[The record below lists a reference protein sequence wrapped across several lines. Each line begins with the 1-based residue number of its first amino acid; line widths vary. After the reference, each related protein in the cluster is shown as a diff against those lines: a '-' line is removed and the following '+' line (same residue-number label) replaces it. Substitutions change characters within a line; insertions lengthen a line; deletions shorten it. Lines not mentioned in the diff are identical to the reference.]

1 MQILCLRSIFN
12 GARRLSTPTY
22 IKEYLGV
29 FTQAK
34 KRLAALL
41 LIGLL
46 APCFSYCEIIP
57 DNSAPV
63 NHRASVSQTP
73 NAPAT
78 QIDIASPNDKGISIN
93 EYSKLNT
100 PKEGTVFNNSQG
112 GAISKTAG
120 YIPPNPRLNRG
131 EAKLIINQVNSPL
144 PSNLQGNIEIAG
156 RKADLII
163 ANPSGINV
171 NGATIINSSS
181 TTLSTATPTYE
192 NGHLKSL
199 NISKDGSIN
208 IGANS
213 LNDNGDYLN
222 VISNSLKLEGKI
234 YANEINVVAT
244 DGKVSLKNTN
254 SGLRQDNLKI
264 EQEGGSHPKGVSIDS
279 SALGGMYAGKINIIS
294 TKDGAGINN
303 KGAILADS
311 SLKIDANGDLINEG
325 KLGSNGQT
333 QIGSKTVSNQKG
345 SKISASNLGIKASL
359 AENRGNIQANTLK
372 IKVDRLDNIKG
383 SISSSSALKIEAKS
397 LSNKDRAVIGAA
409 KSERLNE
416 LGLNESKGSFKTG
429 VIPPSKNEL
438 SIISA
443 DHISNIGGAILSNES
458 YLDIKESLLN
468 DNSLIVLRALDSEIP
483 NFYNLSGSTFIV
495 QEGLSLRGNNL
506 RNESSKI
513 ISLRGALLGYD
524 SIDNSKGSI
533 LSGGNLII
541 NKGALNN
548 EEGLISSK
556 GDLALNL
563 NSLSALGKLN
573 SDGSLYLGLKEDL
586 SYNGG
591 IYASG
596 DIYLN
601 LQGNF
606 IASQRL
612 ISNKDLIINAKS
624 IKNESIIAALG
635 NLALKTK
642 EQILNLGSLIARG
655 ELITNSESLINKKAL
670 VYAQDGISLNAKNI
684 LNQDASNILSGG
696 DIVINTSFLNNE
708 ALSNIISQR
717 NLNIFNERGGEG
729 KADEIINASSLIY
742 AKNTLNIGAK
752 KLNNRSVNELVKRVQ
767 STGYNIDFTC
777 NGDGWGCSGVAI
789 PLKVNAAEIKERI
802 LKQNPNISPD
812 ELNAKI
818 MEELSEQDMNLYVL
832 SLYKN
837 TRLPGE
843 DTRLYDAITLSL
855 KDNLFGIRRSKPHKK
870 ERLRQIS
877 YSINKEYITEDSLSK
892 FMGSNIISAEDSN
905 LNIDELNNDKSVIY
919 AYNDLSLNVKSLNN
933 RSLSLNHSM
942 ISQAEYRWRGK
953 KRKMHGGY
961 SDQKNIYYS
970 QPAIA
975 SIIGAKKDIKGYAG
989 DISNLNSHGQINSGN
1004 APTLIKE
1011 AFSKID
1017 YSLIGKGLLN
1027 PNALNLN
1034 KNDLAPSL
1042 NNEADMQD
1050 IIRPSYIN
1058 NLFSPI
1064 SSKFYNTFYVYSELI
1079 PDFSYMHNKLSLL
1092 YDKKRTSLNSSEEED
1107 DGTLL
1112 GSAPSLIYAGGNINL
1127 SVNGDLKNEG
1137 IIYAGSNMNLKAG
1150 SVSNLNSASII
1161 AANALSISANKDIIN
1176 ASSLIQGR
1184 SVSLN
1189 AGRDI
1194 VHKTLSK
1201 EINLNRAYG
1210 DQSSTYIGTISNIK
1224 STEGGVALN
1233 AAHDITVTGASIDSA
1248 ANLILNAAKDVNI
1261 NSAKEKLGYN
1271 FKSKG
1276 GYYKEDIVKNTRSGL
1291 NAKDNIL
1298 IKADGIAISGADIN
1312 ARGGD
1317 ALLQAK
1323 NSINLSGDIDSDY
1336 YESEF
1341 KEKGFV
1347 SKKSTTTKIL
1357 NQSVVPTSIKA
1368 KNIMLS
1374 SQEADINIAGSALKA
1389 KEAID
1394 MQAGNNINISP
1405 LSYNSLNYKN
1415 SSKSSLGGLKASM
1428 DMHSLYKRNLQS
1440 SSLSSE
1446 TGDINLRAKNDLSL
1460 ISANISSGRNLN
1472 LGAGNSIN
1480 ILAAKEYRQELSAHK
1495 RTRFNPISVLTYS
1508 GLVAASI
1515 IAPENAIAAIGVE
1528 KIGGKTFTEIY
1539 RSDYNSKQ
1547 VKEGISKLSDIKAAG
1562 DIGLNSPTAF
1572 ITSNMK
1578 AGGDINIDAKNLTIS
1593 AAANEYSEQSLQKS
1607 TSVSVAKVKDI
1618 LSQMKPKSIDEFK
1631 KDTSI
1636 KVKLADA
1643 SYDKSNTDLYG
1654 TKAVSSN
1661 MEAKNITLRGDNSLS
1676 VIGSSLK
1683 AKEDLNLISKDG
1695 NINIINSTDT
1705 ASSSSNSKHLEGSI
1719 SLTVQ
1724 NEYAQIAPAAIAL
1737 QEAVKQLNQIKKQ
1750 YKEYKQQKNALQD
1763 KLVELK
1769 NRYKAKEVGIDYSDI
1784 EDLQNIIEDVK
1795 DEEKYYLSNIALATA
1810 NVASKTAAL
1819 ISQGSAASS
1828 SWVTWGFS
1836 IGASAELSGTTS
1848 KDSSKSSSSVASNLS
1863 GKNIKILT
1871 DSNKDTAINIKGSN
1885 LYANN
1890 DIHLSTH
1897 NLFMDASQDSYEA
1910 KQSSKTLSGRV
1921 SATMYGGGGGSAG
1934 LDYSRSNMKEESL
1947 SHNNAKVYAGHNIYA
1962 LASNDALIKGAN
1974 LRADNALAL
1983 KVGHD
1988 LSLHSLRDSYNYDS
2002 KSSSIAAGIGI
2013 SGSKTTSDPD
2023 NPSDISNNIVRYSN
2037 SKLSS
2042 INANYSRSKSSTMV
2056 KQTVLSSITAKELNI
2071 EVGSNTDLKGS
2082 LIAAG
2087 YYDENGN
2094 FIDNGKLR
2102 LKTDSLTFSN
2112 LSNTRYD
2119 KSNSLSIGANYAFKD
2134 PQQEGGS
2141 KEGESTQSKDSTSS
2155 QSKDS
2160 ATDPKSKISSIN
2172 YSNNRNLSY
2181 SISKSLATIGR
2192 GELIVGD
2199 KDISSLSKDELAS
2212 LQSDPNNKALYNSDD
2227 LRRLN
2232 RDSSKLSKEL
2242 YSTKLSSNVDASVD
2256 MRLFSE
2262 GGRNE
2267 IKDDYNR
2274 GSAIYGAINLIATTK
2289 NAKAYK
2295 IFDYIGGF
2303 ASGYDKDSISL
2314 ASNLDVLNDPSA
2326 DIFKKQRAAQDIAN
2340 QMGVKVKFAN
2350 LNRGSGGKFNSD
2362 DPNSVYINTMH
2373 ISSAKEFMTFLRHE
2387 LVHRNDN
2394 KRGTFIPKDPAQNQF
2409 ATNYALGMLSMSEK
2423 ALRLNGRSLNDYS
2436 PKVNPNDKTVV
2447 ADTRYFYSLDQRK
2460 SDDAAVAAILPIIE
2474 AASASIFF
2482 IKTRQLSKDFGNW
2495 LINWYEGDQYNAY
2508 WNYPG
2513 KYPDNGGT
2521 TKERSSIN
2529 YDRILNDLENKNI
2542 QARSWDKNDHI
2553 KIFPKNRE
2561 EKLPYTQMPQS
2572 PIKPEL
2578 TIGGGVQLQKERGG
2592 RPYTQVPQ
2600 SPIKPELTIGGGIQG
2615 RETGFGENIIGYI
2628 RPPKTK
2634 DLKGFPGLTKVR
2646 RKTPNQG
2653 GGGLRKRWKDKKGNI
2668 YEWDSRHGALEKY
2681 DKQGW
2686 HLGQFDYITGK
2697 QTKPADKT
2705 RRIQK

>member
-1 MQILCLRSIFN
+1 M
-12 GARRLSTPTY
+12 
-22 IKEYLGV
+22 
-29 FTQAK
+29 
-34 KRLAALL
+34 
-41 LIGLL
+41 
-46 APCFSYCEIIP
+46 
-57 DNSAPV
+57 
-63 NHRASVSQTP
+63 
-73 NAPAT
+73 
-78 QIDIASPNDKGISIN
+78 
-93 EYSKLNT
+93 
-100 PKEGTVFNNSQG
+100 
-112 GAISKTAG
+112 
-120 YIPPNPRLNRG
+120 
-131 EAKLIINQVNSPL
+131 
-144 PSNLQGNIEIAG
+144 
-156 RKADLII
+156 
-163 ANPSGINV
+163 
-171 NGATIINSSS
+171 
-181 TTLSTATPTYE
+181 
-192 NGHLKSL
+192 
-199 NISKDGSIN
+199 
-208 IGANS
+208 
-213 LNDNGDYLN
+213 
-222 VISNSLKLEGKI
+222 
-234 YANEINVVAT
+234 
-244 DGKVSLKNTN
+244 SLKNTN
-254 SGLRQDNLKI
+254 SGLRRDNLKI
-264 EQEGGSHPKGVSIDS
+264 EQEGGSHPRGVSIDS

-333 QIGSKTVSNQKG
+333 QISSKTISNQKG
-345 SKISASNLGIKASL
+345 SKISASNLDIKGSSV
-359 AENRGNIQANTLK
+359 ENRGNIQANTLK
-372 IKVDRLDNIKG
+372 LKADRLDNIKG
-383 SISSSSALKIEAKS
+383 TISSSSALKIEARS

-416 LGLNESKGSFKTG
+416 LGLDDTKDPSKTG

-468 DNSLIVLRALDSEIP
+468 DNSLMVLRALDSEIP
-483 NFYNLSGSTFIV
+483 NFYNLADSTFIV

-513 ISLRGALLGYD
+513 ISLGGVLLGYD

-563 NSLSALGKLN
+563 DSLSALGKLN

-612 ISNKDLIINAKS
+612 ISNKNLIINAKG

-635 NLALKTK
+635 NLALKAK

-670 VYAQDGISLNAKNI
+670 IYAQNGIALNAKNI

-696 DIVINTSFLNNE
+696 DIVINTSFLSNE

-729 KADEIINASSLIY
+729 KADEITNASSLIY

-752 KLNNRSVNELVKRVQ
+752 KLNNRSVNEPVKRVQ

-789 PLKVNAAEIKERI
+789 PLKVNASEIKERI

-855 KDNLFGIRRSKPHKK
+855 KDNLFSIRRSKPHKK

-919 AYNDLSLNVKSLNN
+919 AYNDLLLNVKSLNN
-933 RSLSLNHSM
+933 RSLSLNHS
-942 ISQAEYRWRGK
+942 ITSQAEYRWKHKSHGGK
-953 KRKMHGGY
+953 GGY

-1017 YSLIGKGLLN
+1017 YSLIGKGLGN

-1092 YDKKRTSLNSSEEED
+1092 YDKKRTSLNSSEED

-1112 GSAPSLIYAGGNINL
+1112 SSAPSLIYAGGSIDL

-1201 EINLNRAYG
+1201 EISLNRAYG
-1210 DQSSTYIGTISNIK
+1210 DQSSTYISTISNIK

-1233 AAHDITVTGASIDSA
+1233 AARDITVTGASIDSA

-1261 NSAKEKLGYN
+1261 NSAEEKLSYN

-1276 GYYKEDIVKNTRSGL
+1276 GYYKEDIVKNTSSKL
-1291 NAKDNIL
+1291 NSKDNIL
-1298 IKADGIAISGADIN
+1298 IKAGGIAISGADIN
-1312 ARGGD
+1312 AHNGD

-1323 NSINLSGDIDSDY
+1323 NSINLSGDIDSNY
-1336 YESEF
+1336 YESKF
-1341 KEKGFV
+1341 KESGFL
-1347 SKKSTTTKIL
+1347 SKKSTTTKAL
-1357 NQSVVPTSIKA
+1357 NQSVVPTSIRA

-1446 TGDINLRAKNDLSL
+1446 TGDINLRAKNDLGL
-1460 ISANISSGRNLN
+1460 ISADISSGRNLN

-1480 ILAAKEYRQELSAHK
+1480 ILAAKEYKEELSAHK
-1495 RTRFNPISVLTYS
+1495 KRSFNPLSVFNYP
-1508 GLVAASI
+1508 V
-1515 IAPENAIAAIGVE
+1515 AIAASVGAMDNIALEAGIE
-1528 KIGGKTFTEIY
+1528 KIGGGSFTEVY

-1562 DIGLNSPTAF
+1562 DISLNSPTAF

-1593 AAANEYSEQSLQKS
+1593 AAANEYSELNVAKGA
-1607 TSVSVAKVKDI
+1607 SVSITKAKDS
-1618 LSQMKPKSIDEFK
+1618 LNQMKPKSLDEFK
-1631 KDTSI
+1631 KDTGLKAKIAS
-1636 KVKLADA
+1636 A
-1643 SYDKSNTDLYG
+1643 SYDKSNTNLYG

-1661 MEAKNITLRGDNSLS
+1661 MEAKNITLRGDNGLS
-1676 VIGSSLK
+1676 VIGSNLK
-1683 AKEDLNLISKDG
+1683 AEEDLSLISKDG

-1705 ASSSSNSKHLEGSI
+1705 ASSSSNSKHLEGSL

-1737 QEAVKQLNQIKKQ
+1737 QEAIKQLNQTKKQ
-1750 YKEYKQQKNALQD
+1750 YKEYKDQKNALQD

-1769 NRYKAKEVGIDYSDI
+1769 SRYKAKEVGIDYSDI

-1819 ISQGSAASS
+1819 ISQKSAASAS
-1828 SWVTWGFS
+1828 SYTWGFS
-1836 IGASAELSGTTS
+1836 VGASAELSGTAS
-1848 KDSSKSSSSVASNLS
+1848 KDSSKSTGSLASNLS

-1897 NLFMDASQDSYEA
+1897 NLFIDASQDSYEA
-1910 KQSSKTLSGRV
+1910 KQNSKTVSGRV

-1934 LDYSRSNMKEESL
+1934 LDYSKSNMKEESL

-1988 LSLHSLRDSYNYDS
+1988 LSLASLRDSYNYDS

-2013 SGSKTTSDPD
+2013 SGTKTNSDPSR
-2023 NPSDISNNIVRYSN
+2023 PHAISNNIVSYSN

-2087 YYDENGN
+2087 YYDESGN

-2102 LKTDSLTFSN
+2102 LKTDTLTFSN

-2119 KSNSLSIGANYAFKD
+2119 KSNSLSIGTNYAFKD
-2134 PQQEGGS
+2134 PQQEGES
-2141 KEGESTQSKDSTSS
+2141 KENDSQAKESKNAESKESARLKQDDLSAEHIQNTIKSIKEKVAKEDSKNFSS
-2155 QSKDS
+2155 
-2160 ATDPKSKISSIN
+2160 SSI
-2172 YSNNRNLSY
+2172 SLSR
-2181 SISKSLATIGR
+2181 SHSVRLDKTLATVGR
-2192 GELIVGD
+2192 GNLIINNEAG
-2199 KDISSLSKDELAS
+2199 SDELS
-2212 LQSDPNNKALYNSDD
+2212 
-2227 LRRLN
+2227 RLN
-2232 RDSSKLSKEL
+2232 RDTAKIQKDIVNSNLYSSAKADIDHRFFSQDGRDQIKKEL
-2242 YSTKLSSNVDASVD
+2242 LLPTDALSNHMPSKNSKNAFERTIAKGLNFLGTYSLGLIPSEDNNGGLLANIGAIATGDPKFKILGNPKSKRAFVNGILTDENNANDQARYMVGEDYKVLYNPSRGFLSDILETGIDLLPFTTGIAKQV
-2256 MRLFSE
+2256 
-2262 GGRNE
+2262 GHE
-2267 IKDDYNR
+2267 IKNDDVVIGHSQ
-2274 GSAIYGAINLIATTK
+2274 GSAILN
-2289 NAKAYK
+2289 
-2295 IFDYIGGF
+2295 
-2303 ASGYDKDSISL
+2303 SG
-2314 ASNLDVLNDPSA
+2314 
-2326 DIFKKQRAAQDIAN
+2326 
-2340 QMGVKVKFAN
+2340 
-2350 LNRGSGGKFNSD
+2350 
-2362 DPNSVYINTMH
+2362 
-2373 ISSAKEFMTFLRHE
+2373 
-2387 LVHRNDN
+2387 
-2394 KRGTFIPKDPAQNQF
+2394 
-2409 ATNYALGMLSMSEK
+2409 
-2423 ALRLNGRSLNDYS
+2423 
-2436 PKVNPNDKTVV
+2436 
-2447 ADTRYFYSLDQRK
+2447 
-2460 SDDAAVAAILPIIE
+2460 
-2474 AASASIFF
+2474 
-2482 IKTRQLSKDFGNW
+2482 
-2495 LINWYEGDQYNAY
+2495 
-2508 WNYPG
+2508 
-2513 KYPDNGGT
+2513 
-2521 TKERSSIN
+2521 
-2529 YDRILNDLENKNI
+2529 LENFDKHPKKTIYAGTPFSI
-2542 QARSWDKNDHI
+2542 Q
-2553 KIFPKNRE
+2553 
-2561 EKLPYTQMPQS
+2561 
-2572 PIKPEL
+2572 
-2578 TIGGGVQLQKERGG
+2578 
-2592 RPYTQVPQ
+2592 
-2600 SPIKPELTIGGGIQG
+2600 
-2615 RETGFGENIIGYI
+2615 FGENTYNYEYDPVSHPSAIIMPTFWSNVINGVKIKYNGYTY
-2628 RPPKTK
+2628 KTYNP
-2634 DLKGFPGLTKVR
+2634 F
-2646 RKTPNQG
+2646 
-2653 GGGLRKRWKDKKGNI
+2653 
-2668 YEWDSRHGALEKY
+2668 
-2681 DKQGW
+2681 
-2686 HLGQFDYITGK
+2686 YINHVYPYNDIINRFNK
-2697 QTKPADKT
+2697 ENK
-2705 RRIQK
+2705 

>member
-1 MQILCLRSIFN
+1 MQILCLSSIFN
-12 GARRLSTPTY
+12 GAGRLSAPTDT
-22 IKEYLGV
+22 KEYFGV

-41 LIGLL
+41 LLSLL

-100 PKEGTVFNNSQG
+100 PKEGTVFNNSQAG
-112 GAISKTAG
+112 SISKTAG

-181 TTLSTATPTYE
+181 TTLSTTTPSYE

-199 NISKDGSIN
+199 NISKEGSIN
-208 IGANS
+208 IGANG

-264 EQEGGSHPKGVSIDS
+264 EQEGGSHPNGVSIDS
-279 SALGGMYAGKINIIS
+279 SALGGMYAGRINIIS

-333 QIGSKTVSNQKG
+333 QISSKTVSNQKG
-345 SKISASNLGIKASL
+345 SKISASNLGIKASSV
-359 AENRGNIQANTLK
+359 ENRGNIQANTLK
-372 IKVDRLDNIKG
+372 IKADRLDNIKG

-409 KSERLNE
+409 KSERLKE
-416 LGLNESKGSFKTG
+416 LSLDESKDSFKTG

-468 DNSLIVLRALDSEIP
+468 DNSLMVLRALDSEIP

-513 ISLRGALLGYD
+513 ISLGGALLGYD

-541 NKGALNN
+541 NKGTLNN

-563 NSLSALGKLN
+563 DSLSALGKLR
-573 SDGSLYLGLKEDL
+573 SDGSLYLGLKDDL

-606 IASQRL
+606 IALQRL

-635 NLALKTK
+635 NLALKAK

-670 VYAQDGISLNAKNI
+670 IYAQNGIALNAKNI

-696 DIVINTSFLNNE
+696 DIVINTSLLSNE

-752 KLNNRSVNELVKRVQ
+752 KLNNRSVNEPVKRVQ

-877 YSINKEYITEDSLSK
+877 YSINKEYISEDSLSK
-892 FMGSNIISAEDSN
+892 FMGSNIISAGDSN

-919 AYNDLSLNVKSLNN
+919 AYNDLLLNVKSLNN
-933 RSLSLNHSM
+933 RSLSLNHS
-942 ISQAEYRWRGK
+942 ITSQAEYRWKHKSHGGK
-953 KRKMHGGY
+953 GGY
-961 SDQKNIYYS
+961 SDQKIIYYS
-970 QPAIA
+970 QPAII

-1017 YSLIGKGLLN
+1017 YSLIGKGLGN
-1027 PNALNLN
+1027 PNALNLD

-1092 YDKKRTSLNSSEEED
+1092 YDKKRTSLNSSEED

-1112 GSAPSLIYAGGNINL
+1112 SSAPSLIYAGGSIDL
-1127 SVNGDLKNEG
+1127 SVNGDLRNEG
-1137 IIYAGSNMNLKAG
+1137 IIYAGSNMSLKAG

-1161 AANALSISANKDIIN
+1161 AANALSISAKKDIIN

-1224 STEGGVALN
+1224 SIEGDVALN
-1233 AAHDITVTGASIDSA
+1233 AARDITVTGASIDSA

-1261 NSAKEKLGYN
+1261 NSAEEKLSYN

-1276 GYYKEDIVKNTRSGL
+1276 GYYKEDIVKNTSSKL
-1291 NAKDNIL
+1291 NSKDNIL
-1298 IKADGIAISGADIN
+1298 IKAGGIAISGADIN
-1312 ARGGD
+1312 AHNGD

-1323 NSINLSGDIDSDY
+1323 NSINLSGDIDSNY
-1336 YESEF
+1336 YESKF
-1341 KEKGFV
+1341 KESGFL
-1347 SKKSTTTKIL
+1347 SKKSTTTKAL
-1357 NQSVVPTSIKA
+1357 NQSVVPTSIRA

-1446 TGDINLRAKNDLSL
+1446 TGDINLRAKNDLGL
-1460 ISANISSGRNLN
+1460 ISADISSGRNLN

-1480 ILAAKEYRQELSAHK
+1480 ILAAKEYKEELSAHK
-1495 RTRFNPISVLTYS
+1495 KRSFNPLSVFNYP
-1508 GLVAASI
+1508 V
-1515 IAPENAIAAIGVE
+1515 AIAASVGAMDNIALEAGIE
-1528 KIGGKTFTEIY
+1528 KIGGSNFTEVY

-1562 DIGLNSPTAF
+1562 DISLNSPTAF

-1593 AAANEYSEQSLQKS
+1593 AATNEYSEHNVAKS
-1607 TSVSVAKVKDI
+1607 ASVSITKAKDS
-1618 LSQMKPKSIDEFK
+1618 LNQMKPKSLDEFK

-1643 SYDKSNTDLYG
+1643 SYDKSNTNLYG
-1654 TKAVSSN
+1654 TETVSSN

-1683 AKEDLNLISKDG
+1683 AEEDLNLISKDG

-1705 ASSSSNSKHLEGSI
+1705 ASSSSSSKHLEGSL

-1724 NEYAQIAPAAIAL
+1724 NEYAQLAPAAIAL
-1737 QEAVKQLNQIKKQ
+1737 AEAIKQLNQTKKQ
-1750 YKEYKQQKNALQD
+1750 FKEYKDQKNALQD
-1763 KLVELK
+1763 KLIELK

-1819 ISQGSAASS
+1819 ISQKSAASAS
-1828 SWVTWGFS
+1828 SYTWGFS
-1836 IGASAELSGTTS
+1836 VGASAELSGTAS
-1848 KDSSKSSSSVASNLS
+1848 KDSSKSTGSLASNLS

-1885 LYANN
+1885 LYASN
-1890 DIHLSTH
+1890 DIHLNTH
-1897 NLFMDASQDSYEA
+1897 NLFIDASQDSYEA
-1910 KQSSKTLSGRV
+1910 KQSSKTVSGRV

-1934 LDYSRSNMKEESL
+1934 LDYSRSNMKEDSL

-1974 LRADNALAL
+1974 LRADNVLAL

-2002 KSSSIAAGIGI
+2002 KSSSIAAGIGV
-2013 SGSKTTSDPD
+2013 SGTKTNSDPD
-2023 NPSDISNNIVRYSN
+2023 NPFDISNNIVRYSN

-2071 EVGSNTDLKGS
+2071 EVGANTDLKGS

-2102 LKTDSLTFSN
+2102 LKTDTLTFSN

-2134 PQQEGGS
+2134 PQQGSES
-2141 KEGESTQSKDSTSS
+2141 KENDTQAKDSQNAQSKESS
-2155 QSKDS
+2155 
-2160 ATDPKSKISSIN
+2160 TDPKSKISSIN

-2181 SISKSLATIGR
+2181 SMSKSLATIGR

-2227 LRRLN
+2227 LTRLN

-2242 YSTKLSSNVDASVD
+2242 YSTKLNSNVDASVD

-2267 IKDDYNR
+2267 IKDELNR
-2274 GSAIYGAINLIATTK
+2274 GSAIDEAINLIATTE
-2289 NAKAYK
+2289 NAKVSK

-2303 ASGYDKDSISL
+2303 TSGYDKDSMSL
-2314 ASNLDVLNDPSA
+2314 AANLDVLNDPSA

-2362 DPNSVYINTMH
+2362 DPNAVYINTKH
-2373 ISSAKEFMTFLRHE
+2373 ISNAKEFMTSLRHE
-2387 LVHRNDN
+2387 LVHRSDN
-2394 KRGTFIPKDPAQNQF
+2394 KRGSFIPKDPAQNQF

-2460 SDDAAVAAILPIIE
+2460 SDDAAVAAVLPIIE

-2495 LINWYEGDQYNAY
+2495 LTNWYEGDQYNAY

-2521 TKERSSIN
+2521 TKERSNIN

-2578 TIGGGVQLQKERGG
+2578 TIGGG
-2592 RPYTQVPQ
+2592 
-2600 SPIKPELTIGGGIQG
+2600 IQG
-2615 RETGFGENIIGYI
+2615 RETGFGENIRYADNAKDAKRVGSNAAANELA
-2628 RPPKTK
+2628 KTR
-2634 DLKGFPGLTKVR
+2634 DYADAHALKEANL
-2646 RKTPNQG
+2646 
-2653 GGGLRKRWKDKKGNI
+2653 D
-2668 YEWDSRHGALEKY
+2668 
-2681 DKQGW
+2681 
-2686 HLGQFDYITGK
+2686 GQFDKIPSHYDIYYHKESKTIFLKHKTTGRMIEA
-2697 QTKPADKT
+2697 Q
-2705 RRIQK
+2705 

>member
-1 MQILCLRSIFN
+1 M
-12 GARRLSTPTY
+12 
-22 IKEYLGV
+22 
-29 FTQAK
+29 
-34 KRLAALL
+34 
-41 LIGLL
+41 
-46 APCFSYCEIIP
+46 
-57 DNSAPV
+57 
-63 NHRASVSQTP
+63 
-73 NAPAT
+73 
-78 QIDIASPNDKGISIN
+78 
-93 EYSKLNT
+93 
-100 PKEGTVFNNSQG
+100 
-112 GAISKTAG
+112 
-120 YIPPNPRLNRG
+120 
-131 EAKLIINQVNSPL
+131 
-144 PSNLQGNIEIAG
+144 
-156 RKADLII
+156 
-163 ANPSGINV
+163 
-171 NGATIINSSS
+171 
-181 TTLSTATPTYE
+181 
-192 NGHLKSL
+192 
-199 NISKDGSIN
+199 
-208 IGANS
+208 
-213 LNDNGDYLN
+213 
-222 VISNSLKLEGKI
+222 I
-234 YANEINVVAT
+234 YA
-244 DGKVSLKNTN
+244 
-254 SGLRQDNLKI
+254 
-264 EQEGGSHPKGVSIDS
+264 
-279 SALGGMYAGKINIIS
+279 
-294 TKDGAGINN
+294 
-303 KGAILADS
+303 
-311 SLKIDANGDLINEG
+311 
-325 KLGSNGQT
+325 
-333 QIGSKTVSNQKG
+333 
-345 SKISASNLGIKASL
+345 
-359 AENRGNIQANTLK
+359 
-372 IKVDRLDNIKG
+372 
-383 SISSSSALKIEAKS
+383 
-397 LSNKDRAVIGAA
+397 
-409 KSERLNE
+409 
-416 LGLNESKGSFKTG
+416 
-429 VIPPSKNEL
+429 
-438 SIISA
+438 
-443 DHISNIGGAILSNES
+443 
-458 YLDIKESLLN
+458 
-468 DNSLIVLRALDSEIP
+468 
-483 NFYNLSGSTFIV
+483 
-495 QEGLSLRGNNL
+495 
-506 RNESSKI
+506 
-513 ISLRGALLGYD
+513 RGA
-524 SIDNSKGSI
+524 
-533 LSGGNLII
+533 
-541 NKGALNN
+541 
-548 EEGLISSK
+548 
-556 GDLALNL
+556 
-563 NSLSALGKLN
+563 
-573 SDGSLYLGLKEDL
+573 
-586 SYNGG
+586 
-591 IYASG
+591 
-596 DIYLN
+596 
-601 LQGNF
+601 
-606 IASQRL
+606 
-612 ISNKDLIINAKS
+612 
-624 IKNESIIAALG
+624 
-635 NLALKTK
+635 
-642 EQILNLGSLIARG
+642 
-655 ELITNSESLINKKAL
+655 
-670 VYAQDGISLNAKNI
+670 
-684 LNQDASNILSGG
+684 
-696 DIVINTSFLNNE
+696 
-708 ALSNIISQR
+708 
-717 NLNIFNERGGEG
+717 
-729 KADEIINASSLIY
+729 
-742 AKNTLNIGAK
+742 LNIGAK
-752 KLNNRSVNELVKRVQ
+752 KLNNRSVNEPVKRVQ

-802 LKQNPNISPD
+802 LKQNPNISQD

-892 FMGSNIISAEDSN
+892 FMGSNIISGADSN

-919 AYNDLSLNVKSLNN
+919 AYNDLLLNVKSLNN

-970 QPAIA
+970 QPAII

-1017 YSLIGKGLLN
+1017 YSLIGKGLGN

-1092 YDKKRTSLNSSEEED
+1092 YDKKRTSLNSSEED

-1112 GSAPSLIYAGGNINL
+1112 SSAPSLIYAGGSIDL
-1127 SVNGDLKNEG
+1127 SVNGDLRNEG
-1137 IIYAGSNMNLKAG
+1137 IIYAGSNMSLKAG

-1161 AANALSISANKDIIN
+1161 AANALSISAKKDIIN

-1233 AAHDITVTGASIDSA
+1233 AARDITVTGASIDSA

-1323 NSINLSGDIDSDY
+1323 NSINLSGDIDSNY
-1336 YESEF
+1336 YESKF
-1341 KEKGFV
+1341 KESGFL
-1347 SKKSTTTKIL
+1347 SKKSTTTKAL
-1357 NQSVVPTSIKA
+1357 NQSVVPTSIRA

-1446 TGDINLRAKNDLSL
+1446 TGDINLRAKNDLGL
-1460 ISANISSGRNLN
+1460 ISADISSGRNLN

-1480 ILAAKEYRQELSAHK
+1480 ILAAKEYKEELSAHK
-1495 RTRFNPISVLTYS
+1495 KRSFNPLSVFNYP
-1508 GLVAASI
+1508 V
-1515 IAPENAIAAIGVE
+1515 AIAASVGAMDNIALEAGIE
-1528 KIGGKTFTEIY
+1528 KIGGSNFTEVY

-1562 DIGLNSPTAF
+1562 DISLNSPTAF

-1618 LSQMKPKSIDEFK
+1618 LSQMKPKSLDEFK

-1643 SYDKSNTDLYG
+1643 SYDKSNTNLYG
-1654 TKAVSSN
+1654 TKAISSN

-1676 VIGSSLK
+1676 VIGSNLK
-1683 AKEDLNLISKDG
+1683 AEEDLNLISKDG

-1705 ASSSSNSKHLEGSI
+1705 ASSSSNSKHLEGSL

-1737 QEAVKQLNQIKKQ
+1737 QEAIKQLNQTKKQ
-1750 YKEYKQQKNALQD
+1750 YKEYKDQKNALQD

-1836 IGASAELSGTTS
+1836 VGASAELSGTTS
-1848 KDSSKSSSSVASNLS
+1848 KDSSKSSNSVASNLS

-1885 LYANN
+1885 LYASN
-1890 DIHLSTH
+1890 DIHLNTH
-1897 NLFMDASQDSYEA
+1897 NLFIDASQDSYEA
-1910 KQSSKTLSGRV
+1910 KQSSKTVSGRV

-1934 LDYSRSNMKEESL
+1934 LDYSRSNMKEDSL

-1988 LSLHSLRDSYNYDS
+1988 LSLASLRDSYNYDS

-2013 SGSKTTSDPD
+2013 SGSKTNSDPSR
-2023 NPSDISNNIVRYSN
+2023 PHAISNNIVSYSN

-2087 YYDENGN
+2087 YYDESGN

-2102 LKTDSLTFSN
+2102 LKTDTLTFSN

-2134 PQQEGGS
+2134 PQQGSES
-2141 KEGESTQSKDSTSS
+2141 KENDTQAKDSQNAQSKESS
-2155 QSKDS
+2155 
-2160 ATDPKSKISSIN
+2160 TDPKSKISSIN

-2181 SISKSLATIGR
+2181 SMSKSLATIGR

-2227 LRRLN
+2227 LTRLN

-2242 YSTKLSSNVDASVD
+2242 YSTKLNSNVDASVD

-2262 GGRNE
+2262 GGRDE
-2267 IKDDYNR
+2267 IKRELDQVLDDLDDIRLGIKDKFGDGKLNEKQKADIEKDININGFENALVNSLIKDHASKDQIIDILDSKEFTSYMKAINPNLSDAEIRKKINTAKSNIDYKMSENNNVNSVYFGEIEVSANVKGENKAKPIINPYPVVAKTADAVTYLADKVGDTAITWGVKTFQVMTGKSLMVAGDFLFGDAINKAVKPLEDKASQVIKSFLTYDKSQEFIKENER
-2274 GSAIYGAINLIATTK
+2274 GIDIVSDAGGSMTISAILGGGANKFVKNSKKISKGNKELKDVEKKWEGGNSNNKDLSLDANSKVEDKIKSTTKTDKVETTSKKISKDDKELAGGTDTANTENLLHKKPKFENKISTGRTEPKNLIEQISMKT
-2289 NAKAYK
+2289 
-2295 IFDYIGGF
+2295 I
-2303 ASGYDKDSISL
+2303 KDNPKLGRLIPKE
-2314 ASNLDVLNDPSA
+2314 LNDPRLKNGLWA
-2326 DIFKKQRAAQDIAN
+2326 KYE
-2340 QMGVKVKFAN
+2340 
-2350 LNRGSGGKFNSD
+2350 
-2362 DPNSVYINTMH
+2362 YITYRVTD
-2373 ISSAKEFMTFLRHE
+2373 K
-2387 LVHRNDN
+2387 
-2394 KRGTFIPKDPAQNQF
+2394 G
-2409 ATNYALGMLSMSEK
+2409 EK
-2423 ALRLNGRSLNDYS
+2423 AVSNIHYLVKYKQDKNGHMVL
-2436 PKVNPNDKTVV
+2436 DK
-2447 ADTRYFYSLDQRK
+2447 K
-2460 SDDAAVAAILPIIE
+2460 GEPIIE
-2474 AASASIFF
+2474 AVDDFKF
-2482 IKTRQLSKDFGNW
+2482 KDHF
-2495 LINWYEGDQYNAY
+2495 
-2508 WNYPG
+2508 
-2513 KYPDNGGT
+2513 K
-2521 TKERSSIN
+2521 
-2529 YDRILNDLENKNI
+2529 
-2542 QARSWDKNDHI
+2542 
-2553 KIFPKNRE
+2553 
-2561 EKLPYTQMPQS
+2561 
-2572 PIKPEL
+2572 
-2578 TIGGGVQLQKERGG
+2578 
-2592 RPYTQVPQ
+2592 
-2600 SPIKPELTIGGGIQG
+2600 
-2615 RETGFGENIIGYI
+2615 
-2628 RPPKTK
+2628 
-2634 DLKGFPGLTKVR
+2634 
-2646 RKTPNQG
+2646 
-2653 GGGLRKRWKDKKGNI
+2653 
-2668 YEWDSRHGALEKY
+2668 
-2681 DKQGW
+2681 
-2686 HLGQFDYITGK
+2686 
-2697 QTKPADKT
+2697 
-2705 RRIQK
+2705 

>member
-1 MQILCLRSIFN
+1 MQILCLSSIFN
-12 GARRLSTPTY
+12 GARRLSASTY
-22 IKEYLGV
+22 TKEYFGV

-100 PKEGTVFNNSQG
+100 PKEGTVFNNSQA

-181 TTLSTATPTYE
+181 TTLSTATPSYE
-192 NGHLKSL
+192 NGYLKSL

-208 IGANS
+208 IGADG

-303 KGAILADS
+303 KGVILADS

-333 QIGSKTVSNQKG
+333 QISSKTISNQKG
-345 SKISASNLGIKASL
+345 SKISASNLGIKASSV
-359 AENRGNIQANTLK
+359 ENRGNIQANTLK
-372 IKVDRLDNIKG
+372 LKADRLDNIKG
-383 SISSSSALKIEAKS
+383 SISSSSALKIEARS

-416 LGLNESKGSFKTG
+416 LGLDDTKDPSKTG

-468 DNSLIVLRALDSEIP
+468 DNSLMVLRALDSEIP
-483 NFYNLSGSTFIV
+483 NFYNLSDSTFIV

-513 ISLRGALLGYD
+513 ISLGGALLGYD

-563 NSLSALGKLN
+563 DSLSALGKLN

-635 NLALKTK
+635 NLALKAK

-670 VYAQDGISLNAKNI
+670 VYAQDGVSLNAKNI

-696 DIVINTSFLNNE
+696 DIVINTSFLSNE

-742 AKNTLNIGAK
+742 ARGALNIGAK
-752 KLNNRSVNELVKRVQ
+752 KLNNRSVNEPVKRVQ

-802 LKQNPNISPD
+802 LKQNPNISQD

-892 FMGSNIISAEDSN
+892 FMGSNIISAGDSN

-919 AYNDLSLNVKSLNN
+919 AYNDLLLNVKSLNN
-933 RSLSLNHSM
+933 RSLSLNHS
-942 ISQAEYRWRGK
+942 ITSQAEYRWKHKSHGGK
-953 KRKMHGGY
+953 GGY

-989 DISNLNSHGQINSGN
+989 DISNLNSHGQINSSN

-1017 YSLIGKGLLN
+1017 YSLIGKGLGN

-1092 YDKKRTSLNSSEEED
+1092 YDKKRTSLNSSEED

-1112 GSAPSLIYAGGNINL
+1112 SSAPSLIYAGGSIDL
-1127 SVNGDLKNEG
+1127 SVNGDLRNEG

-1224 STEGGVALN
+1224 STEGSVALN
-1233 AAHDITVTGASIDSA
+1233 AARDITVTGASIDSA

-1261 NSAKEKLGYN
+1261 NSAEEKLSYN

-1276 GYYKEDIVKNTRSGL
+1276 GYYKEDIVKNTSSRL

-1323 NSINLSGDIDSDY
+1323 NSINLSGDIDSNY

-1341 KEKGFV
+1341 KEKGFA

-1357 NQSVVPTSIKA
+1357 NQSVVPTSIRA

-1428 DMHSLYKRNLQS
+1428 DMHSLYKQNLQS

-1446 TGDINLRAKNDLSL
+1446 TADINLRAKNDLSL
-1460 ISANISSGRNLN
+1460 ISADISSGRNLN

-1480 ILAAKEYRQELSAHK
+1480 ILAAKEYKEELSAHK

-1593 AAANEYSEQSLQKS
+1593 AASNEYGEQSLQKS

-1618 LSQMKPKSIDEFK
+1618 LSQMKPKSLDEFK

-1643 SYDKSNTDLYG
+1643 SYDKSNTNLYG
-1654 TKAVSSN
+1654 TETVSSN

-1737 QEAVKQLNQIKKQ
+1737 QEAIKQLNQTKKQ
-1750 YKEYKQQKNALQD
+1750 YKEYKDQKNALQD

-1836 IGASAELSGTTS
+1836 VGASAELSGTTS
-1848 KDSSKSSSSVASNLS
+1848 KDSSKSSNSVASNLS

-1885 LYANN
+1885 LYARG

-1910 KQSSKTLSGRV
+1910 KQSSKTISGRV

-1934 LDYSRSNMKEESL
+1934 LDYSKSNMKEESL

-2013 SGSKTTSDPD
+2013 SGSKTTSDPN
-2023 NPSDISNNIVRYSN
+2023 NPSNISNNIVRYSN

-2056 KQTVLSSITAKELNI
+2056 KQTVLSSITAKELDI

-2119 KSNSLSIGANYAFKD
+2119 KSNSLSIGTNYAFKD
-2134 PQQEGGS
+2134 PQQGSGS
-2141 KEGESTQSKDSTSS
+2141 KENGTQAKESQNAQSKE
-2155 QSKDS
+2155 S

-2181 SISKSLATIGR
+2181 YMSKSLATIGR

-2212 LQSDPNNKALYNSDD
+2212 LQSDPNNKALYN
-2227 LRRLN
+2227 
-2232 RDSSKLSKEL
+2232 
-2242 YSTKLSSNVDASVD
+2242 
-2256 MRLFSE
+2256 
-2262 GGRNE
+2262 
-2267 IKDDYNR
+2267 
-2274 GSAIYGAINLIATTK
+2274 
-2289 NAKAYK
+2289 
-2295 IFDYIGGF
+2295 
-2303 ASGYDKDSISL
+2303 
-2314 ASNLDVLNDPSA
+2314 
-2326 DIFKKQRAAQDIAN
+2326 
-2340 QMGVKVKFAN
+2340 
-2350 LNRGSGGKFNSD
+2350 
-2362 DPNSVYINTMH
+2362 
-2373 ISSAKEFMTFLRHE
+2373 
-2387 LVHRNDN
+2387 
-2394 KRGTFIPKDPAQNQF
+2394 
-2409 ATNYALGMLSMSEK
+2409 
-2423 ALRLNGRSLNDYS
+2423 
-2436 PKVNPNDKTVV
+2436 
-2447 ADTRYFYSLDQRK
+2447 
-2460 SDDAAVAAILPIIE
+2460 
-2474 AASASIFF
+2474 
-2482 IKTRQLSKDFGNW
+2482 
-2495 LINWYEGDQYNAY
+2495 
-2508 WNYPG
+2508 
-2513 KYPDNGGT
+2513 
-2521 TKERSSIN
+2521 
-2529 YDRILNDLENKNI
+2529 
-2542 QARSWDKNDHI
+2542 
-2553 KIFPKNRE
+2553 
-2561 EKLPYTQMPQS
+2561 
-2572 PIKPEL
+2572 
-2578 TIGGGVQLQKERGG
+2578 
-2592 RPYTQVPQ
+2592 
-2600 SPIKPELTIGGGIQG
+2600 
-2615 RETGFGENIIGYI
+2615 
-2628 RPPKTK
+2628 
-2634 DLKGFPGLTKVR
+2634 
-2646 RKTPNQG
+2646 
-2653 GGGLRKRWKDKKGNI
+2653 
-2668 YEWDSRHGALEKY
+2668 
-2681 DKQGW
+2681 
-2686 HLGQFDYITGK
+2686 
-2697 QTKPADKT
+2697 
-2705 RRIQK
+2705 

>member
-1 MQILCLRSIFN
+1 MQILCLSSIFN
-12 GARRLSTPTY
+12 GSGRLGASTDTKGY
-22 IKEYLGV
+22 FGV
-29 FTQAK
+29 FTQVSK
-34 KRLAALL
+34 CLAALL
-41 LIGLL
+41 LLSLL

-57 DNSAPV
+57 DNSAAA

-93 EYSKLNT
+93 EYSKFNT

-181 TTLSTATPTYE
+181 TTLSTTKPTYE

-208 IGANS
+208 IGADG

-254 SGLRQDNLKI
+254 SGLRWDNLKI
-264 EQEGGSHPKGVSIDS
+264 EQGGGSHPKGVSIDS

-325 KLGSNGQT
+325 KLGSNGQA
-333 QIGSKTVSNQKG
+333 QISSKTISNQKG
-345 SKISASNLGIKASL
+345 SKISASNLNIKGSSV
-359 AENRGNIQANTLK
+359 ENRGNIQANTLK
-372 IKVDRLDNIKG
+372 LKADRLDNIKG
-383 SISSSSALKIEAKS
+383 TISSNSALKIEAKS

-409 KSERLNE
+409 KSERLKE
-416 LGLNESKGSFKTG
+416 LSLDESKGSFKTG
-429 VIPPSKNEL
+429 VTPPSKNEF

-468 DNSLIVLRALDSEIP
+468 DNSLMVLRALDSEIP
-483 NFYNLSGSTFIV
+483 NFYNLADSNFIV
-495 QEGLSLRGNNL
+495 QEGLSLHGNNL

-513 ISLRGALLGYD
+513 ISLGGVLLGYD

-556 GDLALNL
+556 GDLALSL
-563 NSLSALGKLN
+563 DSLSVLGKLN
-573 SDGSLYLGLKEDL
+573 SDGSLYLGLKDDL
-586 SYNGG
+586 TYNGG

-612 ISNKDLIINAKS
+612 ISNKDLIINAKG

-635 NLALKTK
+635 NLALKAK
-642 EQILNLGSLIARG
+642 EQISNLGSLIARG

-670 VYAQDGISLNAKNI
+670 IYAQNGIALNAKNI

-696 DIVINTSFLNNE
+696 DIVINTSFLSNE

-729 KADEIINASSLIY
+729 KADEITNASSLIY
-742 AKNTLNIGAK
+742 AKSTLNIGAK
-752 KLNNRSVNELVKRVQ
+752 KLNNRSVNEPVKRVQ

-777 NGDGWGCSGVAI
+777 NGDGWGCSGAAI

-802 LKQNPNISPD
+802 LKQNPNIGQD

-855 KDNLFGIRRSKPHKK
+855 KDNLFSIRRSKPHKK

-905 LNIDELNNDKSVIY
+905 LNVDELNNDKSVIY

-970 QPAIA
+970 QPAII

-989 DISNLNSHGQINSGN
+989 DISNLNSHGQINSAN

-1017 YSLIGKGLLN
+1017 YSLIGKGLNN

-1092 YDKKRTSLNSSEEED
+1092 YDKKRTSLNSSEED
-1107 DGTLL
+1107 GGTLL
-1112 GSAPSLIYAGGNINL
+1112 SSAPSLIYAGGNISL
-1127 SVNGDLKNEG
+1127 SVNGDLRNEG
-1137 IIYAGSNMNLKAG
+1137 IIYAGSNMSLKAG

-1161 AANALSISANKDIIN
+1161 AGNALSISAKKDIIN

-1224 STEGGVALN
+1224 STEGSVALN
-1233 AAHDITVTGASIDSA
+1233 AARDITVTGASIDSA

-1261 NSAKEKLGYN
+1261 NSVEKKLSYN

-1276 GYYKEDIVKNTRSGL
+1276 GYYKEDIVKNTSSKL

-1312 ARGGD
+1312 ARSSD

-1323 NSINLSGDIDSDY
+1323 NSINLSGDIDSNY

-1341 KEKGFV
+1341 KEKGFA
-1347 SKKSTTTKIL
+1347 SKKSTTTKAL
-1357 NQSVVPTSIKA
+1357 NQSVVPTSIRA

-1374 SQEADINIAGSALKA
+1374 SQEADINIAGSTLKA

-1405 LSYNSLNYKN
+1405 LSYNFLNYKN

-1428 DMHSLYKRNLQS
+1428 DMHSLYKQNLQS

-1460 ISANISSGRNLN
+1460 ISADISSGRNLN

-1480 ILAAKEYRQELSAHK
+1480 ILAAKEYKEELSAHK
-1495 RTRFNPISVLTYS
+1495 RRRFNPISVLNYPVTI
-1508 GLVAASI
+1508 AASVGAMDN
-1515 IAPENAIAAIGVE
+1515 IALEAGIE
-1528 KIGGKTFTEIY
+1528 KIGGSNFTEVY

-1562 DIGLNSPTAF
+1562 DINLNSPTAF

-1593 AAANEYSEQSLQKS
+1593 AAANEYSEQSSQKS
-1607 TSVSVAKVKDI
+1607 TSVSITKAKDS
-1618 LSQMKPKSIDEFK
+1618 LNQMKPKSLDKFK
-1631 KDTSI
+1631 KDTSLKAKI
-1636 KVKLADA
+1636 ASA
-1643 SYDKSNTDLYG
+1643 SYDKSNTNLYG
-1654 TKAVSSN
+1654 TETVSSN
-1661 MEAKNITLRGDNSLS
+1661 MEAKNITLRGDNGLS
-1676 VIGSSLK
+1676 VIGSNLK
-1683 AKEDLNLISKDG
+1683 AEEDLNLISKDG

-1705 ASSSSNSKHLEGSI
+1705 ASSSSNSKHLEGSL

-1737 QEAVKQLNQIKKQ
+1737 VEAIKQLNQTKKQ

-1819 ISQGSAASS
+1819 ISQKSAASAS
-1828 SWVTWGFS
+1828 SYTWGFS
-1836 IGASAELSGTTS
+1836 VGASAELSGTTS
-1848 KDSSKSSSSVASNLS
+1848 KDSSKSSNSVVSNLS

-1885 LYANN
+1885 LYASN
-1890 DIHLSTH
+1890 DIYLNTH
-1897 NLFMDASQDSYEA
+1897 NLFIDASQDSYEA
-1910 KQSSKTLSGRV
+1910 KQSSKTVSGRV

-1934 LDYSRSNMKEESL
+1934 LDYSKSNMKEESL

-2002 KSSSIAAGIGI
+2002 KSSSIGAGIGI
-2013 SGSKTTSDPD
+2013 SGSKTTSDPSR
-2023 NPSDISNNIVRYSN
+2023 PYAISNNIVRYSN

-2042 INANYSRSKSSTMV
+2042 INANYSRSKSSTTV
-2056 KQTVLSSITAKELNI
+2056 KQTVLSSITAKELDI
-2071 EVGSNTDLKGS
+2071 EVGANTDLKGS

-2102 LKTDSLTFSN
+2102 LKTDTLTFSN

-2134 PQQEGGS
+2134 PQHGGGN
-2141 KEGESTQSKDSTSS
+2141 KESGNQAKDSQNAQSKDSTSS

-2172 YSNNRNLSY
+2172 YANNRNLSY
-2181 SISKSLATIGR
+2181 SMSKSLATIGK

-2227 LRRLN
+2227 LTRLN
-2232 RDSSKLSKEL
+2232 RDSSKLNKEL

-2267 IKDDYNR
+2267 IKDELNR
-2274 GSAIYGAINLIATTK
+2274 GSAIDEAINLIATTE
-2289 NAKAYK
+2289 NAKVSK

-2303 ASGYDKDSISL
+2303 TSGYDKDSMSL
-2314 ASNLDVLNDPSA
+2314 AANLDVLDDPGA

-2362 DPNSVYINTMH
+2362 DPNAVYINTKH
-2373 ISSAKEFMTFLRHE
+2373 ISNAKEFMASLRHE
-2387 LVHRNDN
+2387 LVHRSDN

-2436 PKVNPNDKTVV
+2436 PRVNPNDKTVV

-2460 SDDAAVAAILPIIE
+2460 SDDAAVAAVLPIIE

-2495 LINWYEGDQYNAY
+2495 LTNWYEGDQYNAY

-2521 TKERSSIN
+2521 TKERSNIN

-2600 SPIKPELTIGGGIQG
+2600 SPIKPELTIGGGVQG
-2615 RETGFGENIIGYI
+2615 RETGFGENIRYADNAKDAK
-2628 RPPKTK
+2628 RVSSNAAANELAKTR
-2634 DLKGFPGLTKVR
+2634 DYADAHALKKANLDG
-2646 RKTPNQG
+2646 QS
-2653 GGGLRKRWKDKKGNI
+2653 DKKISHYDI
-2668 YEWDSRHGALEKY
+2668 YYHKESKTIFLKHKT
-2681 DKQGW
+2681 
-2686 HLGQFDYITGK
+2686 TGRMIEA
-2697 QTKPADKT
+2697 Q
-2705 RRIQK
+2705 

>member
-1 MQILCLRSIFN
+1 MQILCLSSIFN
-12 GARRLSTPTY
+12 GAGRLSAPTY
-22 IKEYLGV
+22 TKEYFGV
-29 FTQAK
+29 FTQVS

-57 DNSAPV
+57 DNSAAA

-78 QIDIASPNDKGISIN
+78 QIDIASPNDRGVSIN
-93 EYSKLNT
+93 EYSKFNT

-208 IGANS
+208 IGANG

-254 SGLRQDNLKI
+254 SGLRRDNLKI
-264 EQEGGSHPKGVSIDS
+264 EQEGGPHPKGVSIDS

-333 QIGSKTVSNQKG
+333 QISSKTISNQKG
-345 SKISASNLGIKASL
+345 SKISASNLDIKGSSV
-359 AENRGNIQANTLK
+359 ENRGNIQANTLK
-372 IKVDRLDNIKG
+372 LKADRLDNIKG
-383 SISSSSALKIEAKS
+383 TISSSSALKIEARS

-416 LGLNESKGSFKTG
+416 LGLDDTKDPSKTG

-438 SIISA
+438 SVISA
-443 DHISNIGGAILSNES
+443 EHISNIGGAILSNES
-458 YLDIKESLLN
+458 YLDIKESILN
-468 DNSLIVLRALDSEIP
+468 DNSLMVLRALDSEIP
-483 NFYNLSGSTFIV
+483 NFYNLSDSTFIV

-513 ISLRGALLGYD
+513 ISLGGALLGYD

-556 GDLALNL
+556 GDLALNID
-563 NSLSALGKLN
+563 SLSALGKLS
-573 SDGSLYLGLKEDL
+573 SDGSLYLGLKDDL

-612 ISNKDLIINAKS
+612 ISNKDLIINAKD

-635 NLALKTK
+635 NLALKAK

-670 VYAQDGISLNAKNI
+670 VYAQDGIALNSKNI
-684 LNQDASNILSGG
+684 INQDASNILSGG
-696 DIVINTSFLNNE
+696 DIVINTSFLSNE

-729 KADEIINASSLIY
+729 KADEITNASSLIY
-742 AKNTLNIGAK
+742 ARGALNIGAK
-752 KLNNRSVNELVKRVQ
+752 KLNNRSVNEPVKRVQ

-777 NGDGWGCSGVAI
+777 NGDGWGYSGVAI
-789 PLKVNAAEIKERI
+789 PLKVNAAEKKERI
-802 LKQNPNISPD
+802 LKQNPDISQD

-855 KDNLFGIRRSKPHKK
+855 KDNLFSIRRSKPHKK

-892 FMGSNIISAEDSN
+892 FMGSNIISGADSN
-905 LNIDELNNDKSVIY
+905 LNVDELNNDKSVIY

-970 QPAIA
+970 QPAII

-989 DISNLNSHGQINSGN
+989 DISNLNSHGQINSSN

-1017 YSLIGKGLLN
+1017 YSLIGKGLGN

-1092 YDKKRTSLNSSEEED
+1092 YDKKRTSLNSSEED

-1112 GSAPSLIYAGGNINL
+1112 SSAPSLIYAGGNINL
-1127 SVNGDLKNEG
+1127 SVNGDLRNEG

-1201 EINLNRAYG
+1201 EISLNRAYG

-1233 AAHDITVTGASIDSA
+1233 AARDITVTGASIDSA

-1261 NSAKEKLGYN
+1261 NSAKEKLSYN

-1276 GYYKEDIVKNTRSGL
+1276 GYYKEDIVKNTRSKL

-1298 IKADGIAISGADIN
+1298 IKAGGIAISGANIN

-1323 NSINLSGDIDSDY
+1323 NSINLSGDIDSNY

-1341 KEKGFV
+1341 KEKGFA
-1347 SKKSTTTKIL
+1347 SKKSTTTKAL
-1357 NQSVVPTSIKA
+1357 NQSVVPTSISA

-1460 ISANISSGRNLN
+1460 ISADISSGRNLN
-1472 LGAGNSIN
+1472 LGVGNSIN
-1480 ILAAKEYRQELSAHK
+1480 ILAAKEYKQELSAHK

-1578 AGGDINIDAKNLTIS
+1578 AGGDINVDAKNLTIS
-1593 AAANEYSEQSLQKS
+1593 AAANEYGEQSLQKS

-1618 LSQMKPKSIDEFK
+1618 LSQMKPKSLDEFK

-1643 SYDKSNTDLYG
+1643 SYDKSNTNLYG

-1683 AKEDLNLISKDG
+1683 AKEDLSLISKDG

-1705 ASSSSNSKHLEGSI
+1705 ASSSSNSKHLEGSL

-1737 QEAVKQLNQIKKQ
+1737 QEAIKQLNQTKKQ
-1750 YKEYKQQKNALQD
+1750 YKEYKDQKNALQD

-1784 EDLQNIIEDVK
+1784 EDLQSIIEDVK

-1828 SWVTWGFS
+1828 SAYTWGFS
-1836 IGASAELSGTTS
+1836 VGASAELSGTAS

-1885 LYANN
+1885 LYASN

-1910 KQSSKTLSGRV
+1910 KQSSKTVSGRV

-1934 LDYSRSNMKEESL
+1934 LDYSKSNMKEESL

-1988 LSLHSLRDSYNYDS
+1988 LSLASLRDSYNYDS
-2002 KSSSIAAGIGI
+2002 KSSSIGAGIGI
-2013 SGSKTTSDPD
+2013 SGTKTNSDPSR
-2023 NPSDISNNIVRYSN
+2023 PYAISNNIVRYSN

-2087 YYDENGN
+2087 YYDESGN

-2119 KSNSLSIGANYAFKD
+2119 KSNSLSIGTNYAFKD
-2134 PQQEGGS
+2134 PQQGSGS
-2141 KEGESTQSKDSTSS
+2141 KDGGNQASTAGSNAFSSNQMSGMQTSGS
-2155 QSKDS
+2155 IGQGGTSLQDKKND
-2160 ATDPKSKISSIN
+2160 TDPKSKISSIN
-2172 YSNNRNLSY
+2172 YANNRNLSY

-2242 YSTKLSSNVDASVD
+2242 YSTKLNSNVDASVD

-2274 GSAIYGAINLIATTK
+2274 ASMIGNVGYNILMGDISFDKYFTELGRYNTSYEFDKEFGESFAKAMSDKSLSLAEKKQIQEVYMNAKNYAMGLRTDITAVYLASPNGKNSQVLMGNFNPKNQTITTVFSTDKHNNIKTDFSGFYFVQSHENSHLQDFKDGIYRANIDGNQETRANARATDSLNYFNKALGISSKGNSDIGIYSFSASNSMANKSTLINNLRIFSGLDYSKSRNVDLNYMNKNESAYTLVNLKDKIFTDKDNEITVFAHGSTGGVIFDGRNAANERSIYPIMDIKQLADEIRQTDKWKSGKVTSIRLYVCYSAIPSRT
-2289 NAKAYK
+2289 
-2295 IFDYIGGF
+2295 
-2303 ASGYDKDSISL
+2303 KDSVAQQLADMLKVPVIGYTGKYIISR
-2314 ASNLDVLNDPSA
+2314 
-2326 DIFKKQRAAQDIAN
+2326 DI
-2340 QMGVKVKFAN
+2340 
-2350 LNRGSGGKFNSD
+2350 
-2362 DPNSVYINTMH
+2362 
-2373 ISSAKEFMTFLRHE
+2373 
-2387 LVHRNDN
+2387 HREENEHYGIPLFDGPE
-2394 KRGTFIPKDPAQNQF
+2394 KGT
-2409 ATNYALGMLSMSEK
+2409 SEK
-2423 ALRLNGRSLNDYS
+2423 
-2436 PKVNPNDKTVV
+2436 TVEP
-2447 ADTRYFYSLDQRK
+2447 RGERK
-2460 SDDAAVAAILPIIE
+2460 SNE
-2474 AASASIFF
+2474 
-2482 IKTRQLSKDFGNW
+2482 
-2495 LINWYEGDQYNAY
+2495 
-2508 WNYPG
+2508 
-2513 KYPDNGGT
+2513 
-2521 TKERSSIN
+2521 
-2529 YDRILNDLENKNI
+2529 
-2542 QARSWDKNDHI
+2542 
-2553 KIFPKNRE
+2553 
-2561 EKLPYTQMPQS
+2561 TQ
-2572 PIKPEL
+2572 
-2578 TIGGGVQLQKERGG
+2578 
-2592 RPYTQVPQ
+2592 
-2600 SPIKPELTIGGGIQG
+2600 
-2615 RETGFGENIIGYI
+2615 N
-2628 RPPKTK
+2628 
-2634 DLKGFPGLTKVR
+2634 
-2646 RKTPNQG
+2646 N
-2653 GGGLRKRWKDKKGNI
+2653 
-2668 YEWDSRHGALEKY
+2668 
-2681 DKQGW
+2681 
-2686 HLGQFDYITGK
+2686 
-2697 QTKPADKT
+2697 
-2705 RRIQK
+2705 

>member
-1 MQILCLRSIFN
+1 MKFVLYIFTLLLCLS
-12 GARRLSTPTY
+12 A
-22 IKEYLGV
+22 
-29 FTQAK
+29 QA
-34 KRLAALL
+34 
-41 LIGLL
+41 
-46 APCFSYCEIIP
+46 F
-57 DNSAPV
+57 
-63 NHRASVSQTP
+63 
-73 NAPAT
+73 
-78 QIDIASPNDKGISIN
+78 
-93 EYSKLNT
+93 
-100 PKEGTVFNNSQG
+100 
-112 GAISKTAG
+112 
-120 YIPPNPRLNRG
+120 
-131 EAKLIINQVNSPL
+131 
-144 PSNLQGNIEIAG
+144 
-156 RKADLII
+156 
-163 ANPSGINV
+163 
-171 NGATIINSSS
+171 
-181 TTLSTATPTYE
+181 
-192 NGHLKSL
+192 
-199 NISKDGSIN
+199 
-208 IGANS
+208 
-213 LNDNGDYLN
+213 
-222 VISNSLKLEGKI
+222 
-234 YANEINVVAT
+234 
-244 DGKVSLKNTN
+244 
-254 SGLRQDNLKI
+254 
-264 EQEGGSHPKGVSIDS
+264 
-279 SALGGMYAGKINIIS
+279 
-294 TKDGAGINN
+294 
-303 KGAILADS
+303 
-311 SLKIDANGDLINEG
+311 
-325 KLGSNGQT
+325 
-333 QIGSKTVSNQKG
+333 
-345 SKISASNLGIKASL
+345 
-359 AENRGNIQANTLK
+359 
-372 IKVDRLDNIKG
+372 
-383 SISSSSALKIEAKS
+383 
-397 LSNKDRAVIGAA
+397 
-409 KSERLNE
+409 
-416 LGLNESKGSFKTG
+416 
-429 VIPPSKNEL
+429 
-438 SIISA
+438 
-443 DHISNIGGAILSNES
+443 
-458 YLDIKESLLN
+458 
-468 DNSLIVLRALDSEIP
+468 
-483 NFYNLSGSTFIV
+483 
-495 QEGLSLRGNNL
+495 
-506 RNESSKI
+506 
-513 ISLRGALLGYD
+513 
-524 SIDNSKGSI
+524 
-533 LSGGNLII
+533 
-541 NKGALNN
+541 
-548 EEGLISSK
+548 
-556 GDLALNL
+556 
-563 NSLSALGKLN
+563 
-573 SDGSLYLGLKEDL
+573 
-586 SYNGG
+586 
-591 IYASG
+591 
-596 DIYLN
+596 
-601 LQGNF
+601 
-606 IASQRL
+606 
-612 ISNKDLIINAKS
+612 
-624 IKNESIIAALG
+624 
-635 NLALKTK
+635 
-642 EQILNLGSLIARG
+642 
-655 ELITNSESLINKKAL
+655 L
-670 VYAQDGISLNAKNI
+670 VY
-684 LNQDASNILSGG
+684 
-696 DIVINTSFLNNE
+696 
-708 ALSNIISQR
+708 
-717 NLNIFNERGGEG
+717 
-729 KADEIINASSLIY
+729 
-742 AKNTLNIGAK
+742 
-752 KLNNRSVNELVKRVQ
+752 
-767 STGYNIDFTC
+767 
-777 NGDGWGCSGVAI
+777 
-789 PLKVNAAEIKERI
+789 
-802 LKQNPNISPD
+802 
-812 ELNAKI
+812 
-818 MEELSEQDMNLYVL
+818 
-832 SLYKN
+832 
-837 TRLPGE
+837 
-843 DTRLYDAITLSL
+843 
-855 KDNLFGIRRSKPHKK
+855 
-870 ERLRQIS
+870 
-877 YSINKEYITEDSLSK
+877 
-892 FMGSNIISAEDSN
+892 
-905 LNIDELNNDKSVIY
+905 
-919 AYNDLSLNVKSLNN
+919 
-933 RSLSLNHSM
+933 
-942 ISQAEYRWRGK
+942 
-953 KRKMHGGY
+953 
-961 SDQKNIYYS
+961 
-970 QPAIA
+970 
-975 SIIGAKKDIKGYAG
+975 
-989 DISNLNSHGQINSGN
+989 
-1004 APTLIKE
+1004 
-1011 AFSKID
+1011 
-1017 YSLIGKGLLN
+1017 
-1027 PNALNLN
+1027 
-1034 KNDLAPSL
+1034 
-1042 NNEADMQD
+1042 
-1050 IIRPSYIN
+1050 
-1058 NLFSPI
+1058 
-1064 SSKFYNTFYVYSELI
+1064 
-1079 PDFSYMHNKLSLL
+1079 
-1092 YDKKRTSLNSSEEED
+1092 
-1107 DGTLL
+1107 
-1112 GSAPSLIYAGGNINL
+1112 
-1127 SVNGDLKNEG
+1127 
-1137 IIYAGSNMNLKAG
+1137 
-1150 SVSNLNSASII
+1150 
-1161 AANALSISANKDIIN
+1161 
-1176 ASSLIQGR
+1176 
-1184 SVSLN
+1184 
-1189 AGRDI
+1189 
-1194 VHKTLSK
+1194 
-1201 EINLNRAYG
+1201 
-1210 DQSSTYIGTISNIK
+1210 
-1224 STEGGVALN
+1224 
-1233 AAHDITVTGASIDSA
+1233 VTGASIDSA
-1248 ANLILNAAKDVNI
+1248 SNLILNAAKDVNI
-1261 NSAKEKLGYN
+1261 NSAEEKLSYN

-1276 GYYKEDIVKNTRSGL
+1276 GYYKEDIVKNTSSRL

-1323 NSINLSGDIDSDY
+1323 NSISLSGDIDSNY

-1341 KEKGFV
+1341 KEKGFA
-1347 SKKSTTTKIL
+1347 SKKSTTTKAL
-1357 NQSVVPTSIKA
+1357 NQSVVPTSIRA
-1368 KNIMLS
+1368 KNIILS

-1394 MQAGNNINISP
+1394 MQARNNINISP

-1428 DMHSLYKRNLQS
+1428 DMHSLYKQNLQS

-1446 TGDINLRAKNDLSL
+1446 TADINLRAKNDLSL
-1460 ISANISSGRNLN
+1460 ISADISSGRNLN
-1472 LGAGNSIN
+1472 LSAGNSIN
-1480 ILAAKEYRQELSAHK
+1480 ILAAKEYKQELSAHK

-1618 LSQMKPKSIDEFK
+1618 LSQMKPKSLDEFK

-1636 KVKLADA
+1636 KIKLADA
-1643 SYDKSNTDLYG
+1643 SYDKSNTNLYG
-1654 TKAVSSN
+1654 TKAISSN

-1676 VIGSSLK
+1676 VIGSNLK

-1705 ASSSSNSKHLEGSI
+1705 TSSSSNSKHLEGSL

-1737 QEAVKQLNQIKKQ
+1737 QEAIKQLNQTKKQ
-1750 YKEYKQQKNALQD
+1750 YKEYKDQKNALQD

-1836 IGASAELSGTTS
+1836 VGASAELSGTSS
-1848 KDSSKSSSSVASNLS
+1848 KDSSKSNSSVASNLS

-1885 LYANN
+1885 LYASN
-1890 DIHLSTH
+1890 DIYLNTH

-1910 KQSSKTLSGRV
+1910 KQNSKTVSGRV

-1934 LDYSRSNMKEESL
+1934 LDYSKSNMKEQSL

-2002 KSSSIAAGIGI
+2002 KSSSIGAGIGI

-2023 NPSDISNNIVRYSN
+2023 NPYDIGNNIVRYSN

-2056 KQTVLSSITAKELNI
+2056 KQTVLSSITAKQLDI
-2071 EVGSNTDLKGS
+2071 EVGANTDLKGS

-2102 LKTDSLTFSN
+2102 LKTDTLTFSN

-2119 KSNSLSIGANYAFKD
+2119 KSNSLSIGTNYAFKD
-2134 PQQEGGS
+2134 PQQGEGSGSKDGGS
-2141 KEGESTQSKDSTSS
+2141 KASDSKSSEAKESTAGSNSFSSNQMSGMQTSS
-2155 QSKDS
+2155 TDMSAGKDGWSAQSKDS

-2172 YSNNRNLSY
+2172 YANNRNLSY
-2181 SISKSLATIGR
+2181 SISKSLATIGK

-2227 LRRLN
+2227 LTRLN

-2242 YSTKLSSNVDASVD
+2242 YSTKLNSNVDASVD

-2267 IKDDYNR
+2267 IKDELNR
-2274 GSAIYGAINLIATTK
+2274 GSAIYEAINLIATTE

-2303 ASGYDKDSISL
+2303 VSGYDKDSMSL
-2314 ASNLDVLNDPSA
+2314 AANLDVLNDPRA

-2362 DPNSVYINTMH
+2362 DPNAVYINTKH
-2373 ISSAKEFMTFLRHE
+2373 ISNAKEFMASLRHE
-2387 LVHRNDN
+2387 LVHRSDN

-2521 TKERSSIN
+2521 TKERSNIN

-2561 EKLPYTQMPQS
+2561 EKLPYTQIPQS

-2592 RPYTQVPQ
+2592 RPYTQMPQ
-2600 SPIKPELTIGGGIQG
+2600 SPIKPELTIGGGVQG

-2628 RPPKTK
+2628 PPPKTK
-2634 DLKGFPGLTKVR
+2634 DLKGFPGLTKDR

>member
-1 MQILCLRSIFN
+1 MQILCLSSIFD
-12 GARRLSTPTY
+12 GAGRLSTPTHT
-22 IKEYLGV
+22 KEYFGV

-41 LIGLL
+41 LLSLL

-100 PKEGTVFNNSQG
+100 PKEGTVFNNSQA

-156 RKADLII
+156 KKADLII

-181 TTLSTATPTYE
+181 TTLSTATPSYE
-192 NGHLKSL
+192 NGYLKSL

-208 IGANS
+208 IGADG

-333 QIGSKTVSNQKG
+333 QISSKTISNQKG
-345 SKISASNLGIKASL
+345 SKISASKLGIKASSV
-359 AENRGNIQANTLK
+359 ENRGNIQANTLK
-372 IKVDRLDNIKG
+372 LKADRLDNIKG
-383 SISSSSALKIEAKS
+383 TISSSSALKIEAKT

-416 LGLNESKGSFKTG
+416 LGLDDTKDPSKTG

-458 YLDIKESLLN
+458 YLDIKDSLLN
-468 DNSLIVLRALDSEIP
+468 DNSLMVLRALDSEIP

-513 ISLRGALLGYD
+513 ISLGGALLGYD

-556 GDLALNL
+556 GDLALNID
-563 NSLSALGKLN
+563 SLSALGKLS
-573 SDGSLYLGLKEDL
+573 SDGSLYLGLKDDL

-591 IYASG
+591 IYAG
-596 DIYLN
+596 GGIYLN

-606 IASQRL
+606 IALQRL
-612 ISNKDLIINAKS
+612 ISNKDLIINAKG

-635 NLALKTK
+635 KLALKAK

-670 VYAQDGISLNAKNI
+670 VYAQDGINLNAKNI

-696 DIVINTSFLNNE
+696 DIVINTSFLSNE

-729 KADEIINASSLIY
+729 KVDEIINASSLIY
-742 AKNTLNIGAK
+742 ARGALNIGAK
-752 KLNNRSVNELVKRVQ
+752 KLNNRSVNEPVKRVQ

-802 LKQNPNISPD
+802 LKQNPNISQD

-892 FMGSNIISAEDSN
+892 FMGSNIISAGDSN

-919 AYNDLSLNVKSLNN
+919 AYNDLLLNVKSLNN
-933 RSLSLNHSM
+933 RSLSLNHS
-942 ISQAEYRWRGK
+942 ITSQAEYRWKHKSHGGK
-953 KRKMHGGY
+953 GGY

-970 QPAIA
+970 QPAII

-989 DISNLNSHGQINSGN
+989 DISNLNSHGQINSSN

-1112 GSAPSLIYAGGNINL
+1112 SSAPSLIYAGGNINL
-1127 SVNGDLKNEG
+1127 SVNGDLRNEG

-1176 ASSLIQGR
+1176 ASSLIQGH

-1224 STEGGVALN
+1224 STEGGIALN
-1233 AAHDITVTGASIDSA
+1233 AARDITVTGASIDSA
-1248 ANLILNAAKDVNI
+1248 ANLILNAVNDVNI
-1261 NSAKEKLGYN
+1261 NSAKEKLSYN

-1276 GYYKEDIVKNTRSGL
+1276 GHYKEDIVKNTSSKL

-1298 IKADGIAISGADIN
+1298 IKAGGIAISGADIN
-1312 ARGGD
+1312 AHNGD

-1323 NSINLSGDIDSDY
+1323 NSINLSGDIDSNY

-1341 KEKGFV
+1341 KEKGFA
-1347 SKKSTTTKIL
+1347 SKKSTTTKAL
-1357 NQSVVPTSIKA
+1357 NQSVVPTSISA

-1428 DMHSLYKRNLQS
+1428 DMHSLYKQNLQS

-1446 TGDINLRAKNDLSL
+1446 TADINLRAKNDLSL
-1460 ISANISSGRNLN
+1460 ISADISSGRNLN

-1480 ILAAKEYRQELSAHK
+1480 ILAAKEYKEELSAHK

-1508 GLVAASI
+1508 GLVAVSI

-1643 SYDKSNTDLYG
+1643 SYDKSNTNLYG

-1676 VIGSSLK
+1676 VIGSNLK

-1705 ASSSSNSKHLEGSI
+1705 ASSSSNSKHLEGSL

-1737 QEAVKQLNQIKKQ
+1737 QEAIKQLNQTKKQ

-1769 NRYKAKEVGIDYSDI
+1769 SRYKAKEAGIDYSDI

-1819 ISQGSAASS
+1819 ISQKSAASAS
-1828 SWVTWGFS
+1828 SYTWGFS
-1836 IGASAELSGTTS
+1836 VGASAELSGTTS

-1863 GKNIKILT
+1863 GNNIKILT

-1885 LYANN
+1885 LYASN
-1890 DIHLSTH
+1890 DIYLNTH

-1910 KQSSKTLSGRV
+1910 KQSSKTISGRV

-1988 LSLHSLRDSYNYDS
+1988 LSLASLRDSYNYDS
-2002 KSSSIAAGIGI
+2002 KSSSIGAGIGI

-2071 EVGSNTDLKGS
+2071 EVGANTDLKGS

-2102 LKTDSLTFSN
+2102 LKTNTLTFSN

-2134 PQQEGGS
+2134 PQQGGGN
-2141 KEGESTQSKDSTSS
+2141 KEGENAQSKESN
-2155 QSKDS
+2155 
-2160 ATDPKSKISSIN
+2160 TDPKSKISSIN
-2172 YSNNRNLSY
+2172 YANNRNLSY
-2181 SISKSLATIGR
+2181 SMSKSLATIGK

-2199 KDISSLSKDELAS
+2199 KDISYLSKDELAS

-2232 RDSSKLSKEL
+2232 RDSSKLNKEL

-2267 IKDDYNR
+2267 IKDELNR
-2274 GSAIYGAINLIATTK
+2274 GSAIDEAINLIATTE
-2289 NAKAYK
+2289 NAKVSK

-2303 ASGYDKDSISL
+2303 TSGYDKDSMSL
-2314 ASNLDVLNDPSA
+2314 AANLDVLNDPSA

-2362 DPNSVYINTMH
+2362 DPNAVYINTKH
-2373 ISSAKEFMTFLRHE
+2373 ISNAKEFMTSLRHE
-2387 LVHRNDN
+2387 LVHRSDN
-2394 KRGTFIPKDPAQNQF
+2394 KRGAFIPKDPAQNQF

-2436 PKVNPNDKTVV
+2436 PKVNPNDKTVI
-2447 ADTRYFYSLDQRK
+2447 ADTKYFYSLDQRK
-2460 SDDAAVAAILPIIE
+2460 SDDFVVAAVPYIAAGALAISSAMYTKYALEKIREENDISNRPVRLRQPSVPEIKYSEESQQSQDSNQNTGQNNQVQAPAPAPLPPE
-2474 AASASIFF
+2474 DDDD
-2482 IKTRQLSKDFGNW
+2482 KEVNKLKVGKDNIGQYKHGGFGN
-2495 LINWYEGDQYNAY
+2495 
-2508 WNYPG
+2508 
-2513 KYPDNGGT
+2513 K
-2521 TKERSSIN
+2521 
-2529 YDRILNDLENKNI
+2529 RILNDGEVKIGQNKNI
-2542 QARSWDKNDHI
+2542 SLDVESGGSGKVNIHMKVDGKKYFYDENSKLFIDTNGKKLSSKITKNE
-2553 KIFPKNRE
+2553 KI
-2561 EKLPYTQMPQS
+2561 
-2572 PIKPEL
+2572 
-2578 TIGGGVQLQKERGG
+2578 
-2592 RPYTQVPQ
+2592 
-2600 SPIKPELTIGGGIQG
+2600 
-2615 RETGFGENIIGYI
+2615 
-2628 RPPKTK
+2628 
-2634 DLKGFPGLTKVR
+2634 
-2646 RKTPNQG
+2646 
-2653 GGGLRKRWKDKKGNI
+2653 
-2668 YEWDSRHGALEKY
+2668 
-2681 DKQGW
+2681 
-2686 HLGQFDYITGK
+2686 
-2697 QTKPADKT
+2697 QTA
-2705 RRIQK
+2705 IQKALDYANKIKGVE

>member
-1 MQILCLRSIFN
+1 MQILCLSSIFN
-12 GARRLSTPTY
+12 GTGRLSTPTDT
-22 IKEYLGV
+22 KEYFGV
-29 FTQAK
+29 FTKAK

-100 PKEGTVFNNSQG
+100 PKEGTIFNNSQG

-208 IGANS
+208 IGADG

-222 VISNSLKLEGKI
+222 IISNSLKLEGKI

-325 KLGSNGQT
+325 KLGSNGQA
-333 QIGSKTVSNQKG
+333 QISSKTISNQKG
-345 SKISASNLGIKASL
+345 SKISASNLDIKAPSV
-359 AENRGNIQANTLK
+359 ENRGNIQANTLK
-372 IKVDRLDNIKG
+372 LKADRLDNIKG
-383 SISSSSALKIEAKS
+383 TISSSSALKIEAKS

-416 LGLNESKGSFKTG
+416 LGLDDTKDPSKVG

-438 SIISA
+438 SVISA

-468 DNSLIVLRALDSEIP
+468 DNSLMVLRALDSEIP

-513 ISLRGALLGYD
+513 ISLGGALLGYD

-563 NSLSALGKLN
+563 DSLSALGKLS
-573 SDGSLYLGLKEDL
+573 SDGSLYLGLKDDL

-591 IYASG
+591 IYAGG

-635 NLALKTK
+635 NLALKAK

-670 VYAQDGISLNAKNI
+670 IYAQDGIALNAKNI

-696 DIVINTSFLNNE
+696 DIVINTSYLSNE

-717 NLNIFNERGGEG
+717 NLNIFNERGEEG

-752 KLNNRSVNELVKRVQ
+752 KLNNRSVNEPVKRVQ

-818 MEELSEQDMNLYVL
+818 MEELSRQDMNLYVL

-843 DTRLYDAITLSL
+843 DTRLYDAITLNL

-892 FMGSNIISAEDSN
+892 FMGSNIISAGDSN

-919 AYNDLSLNVKSLNN
+919 AYNDLLLNVKSLNN
-933 RSLSLNHSM
+933 RSLSLNHS
-942 ISQAEYRWRGK
+942 ITSQAEYRWRGK

-1004 APTLIKE
+1004 APALIKE

-1027 PNALNLN
+1027 PNALNLD

-1112 GSAPSLIYAGGNINL
+1112 SSAPSLIYAGGNINL
-1127 SVNGDLKNEG
+1127 SVNGDLRNEG

-1161 AANALSISANKDIIN
+1161 AANALSISAKKDIIN

-1224 STEGGVALN
+1224 STEGSVALN
-1233 AAHDITVTGASIDSA
+1233 AARDITVSGASIDSA

-1261 NSAKEKLGYN
+1261 NSAEEKLSYN

-1276 GYYKEDIVKNTRSGL
+1276 GYYKEDIVKNTSSKL

-1312 ARGGD
+1312 ARSGD

-1323 NSINLSGDIDSDY
+1323 NSINLSGDIDSNY

-1341 KEKGFV
+1341 KEKGFA
-1347 SKKSTTTKIL
+1347 SKKSTTTKAL
-1357 NQSVVPTSIKA
+1357 NQSVVPTSIRA

-1394 MQAGNNINISP
+1394 IQAGNNINISP

-1446 TGDINLRAKNDLSL
+1446 TGNINLRAKNDLSL
-1460 ISANISSGRNLN
+1460 ISADISSGRNLN

-1480 ILAAKEYRQELSAHK
+1480 ILAAKEYKEELSAHK
-1495 RTRFNPISVLTYS
+1495 KRSFNPLSVFNYP
-1508 GLVAASI
+1508 V
-1515 IAPENAIAAIGVE
+1515 AIAASVGAMDNIALEAGIE
-1528 KIGGKTFTEIY
+1528 KIGGGSFTEVY

-1562 DIGLNSPTAF
+1562 DISLNSPTAF

-1593 AAANEYSEQSLQKS
+1593 AAANEYSEQSSQKS
-1607 TSVSVAKVKDI
+1607 TSVSITKAKDS
-1618 LSQMKPKSIDEFK
+1618 LNQMKPKSLDEFK
-1631 KDTSI
+1631 KDTSLKAKI
-1636 KVKLADA
+1636 ASA
-1643 SYDKSNTDLYG
+1643 SYDKSNTNLYG
-1654 TKAVSSN
+1654 TETVSSN

-1676 VIGSSLK
+1676 VIGSNLK
-1683 AKEDLNLISKDG
+1683 AEEDLNLISKDG

-1705 ASSSSNSKHLEGSI
+1705 ASSSSNSKHLEGSL

-1737 QEAVKQLNQIKKQ
+1737 QEAIKQLNQTKKQ
-1750 YKEYKQQKNALQD
+1750 YKEYKDQKNALQD

-1836 IGASAELSGTTS
+1836 VGASAELSGTTS
-1848 KDSSKSSSSVASNLS
+1848 KDSSKSSNSVASNLS

-1885 LYANN
+1885 LYASN
-1890 DIHLSTH
+1890 DIYLNTH

-1910 KQSSKTLSGRV
+1910 KQSSKTISGRV

-1934 LDYSRSNMKEESL
+1934 LDYSKSNMKEESL

-1988 LSLHSLRDSYNYDS
+1988 LSLASLRDSYNYDS

-2013 SGSKTTSDPD
+2013 SGSKTTSDPSR
-2023 NPSDISNNIVRYSN
+2023 PYAISNNIVRYSN

-2056 KQTVLSSITAKELNI
+2056 KQTVLSSITAKELDI

-2102 LKTDSLTFSN
+2102 LKTDTLTFSN

-2119 KSNSLSIGANYAFKD
+2119 KSNSLSIGTNYAFKD
-2134 PQQEGGS
+2134 PQQGGGGS
-2141 KEGESTQSKDSTSS
+2141 KDGGSQAKESRGSEAKENTAGSNAFSSNHMSGMQTSGIIGQSGTSL
-2155 QSKDS
+2155 QDKKND
-2160 ATDPKSKISSIN
+2160 TDPKSKISSIN
-2172 YSNNRNLSY
+2172 YANNRNLSY
-2181 SISKSLATIGR
+2181 SMSKSLATIGK

-2256 MRLFSE
+2256 MRFFSE

-2267 IKDDYNR
+2267 IKRDYEDA
-2274 GSAIYGAINLIATTK
+2274 STIYDAIYQIATTDRVSFTDFFSENGKGFMTVNGVRQEIANNPELRGMLQSDELSDQEKQAITQNITRQVMLNLGYIPNQTKTVYTDETGRDGKQIMGFYSLQTGRSYINIK
-2289 NAKAYK
+2289 NNESTKDLVATSATESQRAMDHQRGIDFLKNEDDHSTYSRNFGNAVARYYGYALSSYGSGYGSAKINAPSSINQNYYASNNK
-2295 IFDYIGGF
+2295 EFSRLDKQKGANRINLFDPYEPTYEGGDDFTADYSMHLNADFSGAIREFLTNYRELYIGGHGDGNKVGTRRGAAYTPEELYEKF
-2303 ASGYDKDSISL
+2303 IKNDSTWKKGRVIAIHL
-2314 ASNLDVLNDPSA
+2314 AACSSANYAQKLSNLIYTKTGRSVVVYGTKGEYGYSPIFFLPNIA
-2326 DIFKKQRAAQDIAN
+2326 DEGMEKFKPNIQ
-2340 QMGVKVKFAN
+2340 GVKN
-2350 LNRGSGGKFNSD
+2350 
-2362 DPNSVYINTMH
+2362 
-2373 ISSAKEFMTFLRHE
+2373 
-2387 LVHRNDN
+2387 
-2394 KRGTFIPKDPAQNQF
+2394 
-2409 ATNYALGMLSMSEK
+2409 EK
-2423 ALRLNGRSLNDYS
+2423 
-2436 PKVNPNDKTVV
+2436 
-2447 ADTRYFYSLDQRK
+2447 
-2460 SDDAAVAAILPIIE
+2460 
-2474 AASASIFF
+2474 
-2482 IKTRQLSKDFGNW
+2482 
-2495 LINWYEGDQYNAY
+2495 
-2508 WNYPG
+2508 
-2513 KYPDNGGT
+2513 
-2521 TKERSSIN
+2521 
-2529 YDRILNDLENKNI
+2529 
-2542 QARSWDKNDHI
+2542 
-2553 KIFPKNRE
+2553 
-2561 EKLPYTQMPQS
+2561 
-2572 PIKPEL
+2572 
-2578 TIGGGVQLQKERGG
+2578 
-2592 RPYTQVPQ
+2592 
-2600 SPIKPELTIGGGIQG
+2600 
-2615 RETGFGENIIGYI
+2615 
-2628 RPPKTK
+2628 
-2634 DLKGFPGLTKVR
+2634 
-2646 RKTPNQG
+2646 
-2653 GGGLRKRWKDKKGNI
+2653 
-2668 YEWDSRHGALEKY
+2668 
-2681 DKQGW
+2681 
-2686 HLGQFDYITGK
+2686 
-2697 QTKPADKT
+2697 
-2705 RRIQK
+2705 

>member
-1 MQILCLRSIFN
+1 MQILCLNSIFN
-12 GARRLSTPTY
+12 GSGRLGASTDT
-22 IKEYLGV
+22 KEYFGV

-41 LIGLL
+41 LIGSL

-181 TTLSTATPTYE
+181 TTLSTAKPTYE

-208 IGANS
+208 IGADG

-244 DGKVSLKNTN
+244 DGKVFLKNTN

-345 SKISASNLGIKASL
+345 SKISASNLGIKASSV
-359 AENRGNIQANTLK
+359 ENRGNIQANTLK
-372 IKVDRLDNIKG
+372 LKADRLDNIKG
-383 SISSSSALKIEAKS
+383 TISSSSALKIEAKS

-416 LGLNESKGSFKTG
+416 LGLDDTKDPSKAG

-438 SIISA
+438 SVISA
-443 DHISNIGGAILSNES
+443 EHISNIGGAILSNES
-458 YLDIKESLLN
+458 YLDIKDSLLN
-468 DNSLIVLRALDSEIP
+468 DNSLMVLRALDSEIP
-483 NFYNLSGSTFIV
+483 NFYNLADSTFIV

-513 ISLRGALLGYD
+513 ISLGGALLGYD

-563 NSLSALGKLN
+563 DSLSALGKLN
-573 SDGSLYLGLKEDL
+573 SDGSLYLGLKDDL

-696 DIVINTSFLNNE
+696 DIVINTSFLSNE

-742 AKNTLNIGAK
+742 ARGALNIGAK
-752 KLNNRSVNELVKRVQ
+752 KLNNRSVNEPVKRVQ

-933 RSLSLNHSM
+933 RSLSLNHS
-942 ISQAEYRWRGK
+942 ITSQAEYRWKHKSHGGK
-953 KRKMHGGY
+953 GGY

-989 DISNLNSHGQINSGN
+989 DISNLNSHGQINSSN

-1017 YSLIGKGLLN
+1017 YSLIGKGLGN

-1092 YDKKRTSLNSSEEED
+1092 YDKKRTSLNSSEED

-1112 GSAPSLIYAGGNINL
+1112 SSAPSLIYAGGSIDL
-1127 SVNGDLKNEG
+1127 SVNGDLRNEG
-1137 IIYAGSNMNLKAG
+1137 IIYAGSNMSLKAG

-1161 AANALSISANKDIIN
+1161 AANALSISAKKDIIN

-1210 DQSSTYIGTISNIK
+1210 DQSSTYISTISNIK
-1224 STEGGVALN
+1224 STEGSVSLN
-1233 AAHDITVTGASIDSA
+1233 AARDITVSGASIDSA

-1261 NSAKEKLGYN
+1261 NSAKEKLSYN

-1276 GYYKEDIVKNTRSGL
+1276 GYYKEDIVKNTSSKL

-1298 IKADGIAISGADIN
+1298 IKAGGIAISGADIN
-1312 ARGGD
+1312 ARSGD

-1323 NSINLSGDIDSDY
+1323 NSINLSGDIDSNY

-1341 KEKGFV
+1341 KEKGFA
-1347 SKKSTTTKIL
+1347 SKKSTTTKAL
-1357 NQSVVPTSIKA
+1357 NQSVVPTSIRA

-1405 LSYNSLNYKN
+1405 LSYNFLNYKN

-1428 DMHSLYKRNLQS
+1428 DMHSLYKQSLQS

-1446 TGDINLRAKNDLSL
+1446 TGNINLRAKNDLSL
-1460 ISANISSGRNLN
+1460 ISADISSGRNLN

-1480 ILAAKEYRQELSAHK
+1480 ILAAKEYKEELSAHK

-1593 AAANEYSEQSLQKS
+1593 AAANEYSEQSSQKS

-1618 LSQMKPKSIDEFK
+1618 LSQMKPKSLDELK

-1643 SYDKSNTDLYG
+1643 SYDKSNTNLYG
-1654 TKAVSSN
+1654 TETVSSN

-1683 AKEDLNLISKDG
+1683 AEEDLNLISKDG

-1705 ASSSSNSKHLEGSI
+1705 ASSSSNSKHLEGSL

-1737 QEAVKQLNQIKKQ
+1737 QEAIKQLNQTKKQ
-1750 YKEYKQQKNALQD
+1750 YKEYKDQKNALQD

-1836 IGASAELSGTTS
+1836 VGASAELSGTTS
-1848 KDSSKSSSSVASNLS
+1848 KDSSKSSNSVASNLS

-1885 LYANN
+1885 LYASN
-1890 DIHLSTH
+1890 DIYLNTH

-1921 SATMYGGGGGSAG
+1921 SATMYGGGGLGAG
-1934 LDYSRSNMKEESL
+1934 LDYSKSNMKEESL

-2002 KSSSIAAGIGI
+2002 KSSSIGAGIGI
-2013 SGSKTTSDPD
+2013 SGTKTTSDPD
-2023 NPSDISNNIVRYSN
+2023 NPTDISNNIVRYSN

-2056 KQTVLSSITAKELNI
+2056 KQTVLSSITAKELDI
-2071 EVGSNTDLKGS
+2071 EVGANTDLKGS

-2102 LKTDSLTFSN
+2102 LKTDTLTFSN

-2119 KSNSLSIGANYAFKD
+2119 KSNSLSIGTNYAFKD
-2134 PQQEGGS
+2134 PQQGEGNKHSDSQASDS
-2141 KEGESTQSKDSTSS
+2141 KNAESKDSTARSNAYSSNQMSGMQASSTDMSAGKDGKNAQSKDSS
-2155 QSKDS
+2155 
-2160 ATDPKSKISSIN
+2160 TDPKSKISSIN
-2172 YSNNRNLSY
+2172 YANNRNLSY
-2181 SISKSLATIGR
+2181 SMSKSLATIGR

-2227 LRRLN
+2227 LTRLN

-2256 MRLFSE
+2256 MRLFSK

-2274 GSAIYGAINLIATTK
+2274 GSAIYEAINLIATTE
-2289 NAKAYK
+2289 NAKVSK

-2303 ASGYDKDSISL
+2303 ASGYDKDSMSL

-2362 DPNSVYINTMH
+2362 DPNSVYINTKH
-2373 ISSAKEFMTFLRHE
+2373 INNAKEFMTSLRHE
-2387 LVHRNDN
+2387 LVHRSDN
-2394 KRGTFIPKDPAQNQF
+2394 KRGSFIPKDPAQNQF

-2447 ADTRYFYSLDQRK
+2447 ADTKYFYSLDQRK
-2460 SDDAAVAAILPIIE
+2460 SDDFVVAAVPYIAAGALAISSAMYTKYALEKIREENDISNRPVRLRQPSVPEIKYSEESQQSQDSNQNTGQNNQVQAPAPAPLPPE
-2474 AASASIFF
+2474 DDDD
-2482 IKTRQLSKDFGNW
+2482 KEVNKLKVGKDNIGQYKHGGFGN
-2495 LINWYEGDQYNAY
+2495 
-2508 WNYPG
+2508 
-2513 KYPDNGGT
+2513 K
-2521 TKERSSIN
+2521 
-2529 YDRILNDLENKNI
+2529 RILNDGEVKIGQNKNI
-2542 QARSWDKNDHI
+2542 SLDVESGGSGKVNIHMKVDGKKYFYDENSKLFIDTNGKKLSSKITKNE
-2553 KIFPKNRE
+2553 KI
-2561 EKLPYTQMPQS
+2561 
-2572 PIKPEL
+2572 
-2578 TIGGGVQLQKERGG
+2578 
-2592 RPYTQVPQ
+2592 
-2600 SPIKPELTIGGGIQG
+2600 
-2615 RETGFGENIIGYI
+2615 
-2628 RPPKTK
+2628 
-2634 DLKGFPGLTKVR
+2634 
-2646 RKTPNQG
+2646 
-2653 GGGLRKRWKDKKGNI
+2653 
-2668 YEWDSRHGALEKY
+2668 
-2681 DKQGW
+2681 
-2686 HLGQFDYITGK
+2686 
-2697 QTKPADKT
+2697 QTA
-2705 RRIQK
+2705 IQKALDYANKIKGVE